1 VKKGAVILLI
11 LYAITMLSYGSL
23 EMTHDLLHYLASHH
37 HSQLHSHA
45 HGNHHHFH
53 DHQQTVV
60 SHAHDG
66 EEQRELSTLIHFFLF
81 AERKP
86 AFTFLTEFMVHLCFR
101 PSERN
106 LSNVDQHPDTPPPE
120 IQTRLS

>member
-37 HSQLHSHA
+37 HSHLHSHA
-45 HGNHHHFH
+45 HGDHHHFH

-66 EEQRELSTLIHFFLF
+66 EEQRELPTLIHFFLF
-81 AERKP
+81 AEGKP
-86 AFTFLTEFMVHLCFR
+86 AFSFLTEFTGNLRLR
-101 PSERN
+101 PSDRN
-106 LSNVDQHPDTPPPE
+106 LSNGVQHPDTPPPE
-120 IQTRLS
+120 IPAHLS